1 MRFNLRGLV
10 RFIARYGRRRRK
22 PGRRAFSS
30 AIAEEEGG
38 EACRWRCCGGNGKE
52 TARGPSR
59 RAASHGHP
67 GRADAGGEAARP
79 REALGGPEEQRA
91 RVADNAS
98 KRDDGSG
105 DDGSRDSDASSDSDS
120 DADADLEDVHIQ
132 TPSLA
137 QMAYVKAATD
147 AKLPIASRLVTE
159 RGMAPLEGEGVN
171 VAFNWRV
178 ELFAAFKDVL
188 ETKKIYSR
196 FFRAAPG
203 VELRLGVYESW
214 ETLCVRRA

>member
-1 MRFNLRGLV
+1 M
-10 RFIARYGRRRRK
+10 
-22 PGRRAFSS
+22 
-30 AIAEEEGG
+30 
-38 EACRWRCCGGNGKE
+38 
-52 TARGPSR
+52 
-59 RAASHGHP
+59 
-67 GRADAGGEAARP
+67 
-79 REALGGPEEQRA
+79 
-91 RVADNAS
+91 
-98 KRDDGSG
+98 
-105 DDGSRDSDASSDSDS
+105 
-120 DADADLEDVHIQ
+120 
-132 TPSLA
+132 A

-203 VELRLGVYESW
+203 SGAAAGRVRVLGDAVRVRVEPEACVAGGRGGAERERFKNRRFRTTGCGTAWVWCTSAMR
-214 ETLCVRRA
+214 VRRCGRKTRCARVRSGPAR